1 MKPISVTVSERG
13 YVVLPAQLRK
23 EMKITSGS
31 RILINKKKDKLIL
44 EIVPSF
50 TKKLSGLT
58 GKTIGDRPENVDE
71 FIDAEREERIP

>member
-1 MKPISVTVSERG
+1 MKPISVTVSDRG

-71 FIDAEREERIP
+71 FIDAERGERLP

>member
-1 MKPISVTVSERG
+1 MKPISVTVSDRG
-13 YVVLPAQLRK
+13 YVVLPAHLRK

-58 GKTIGDRPENVDE
+58 GKTIGNRPENVDE
-71 FIDAEREERIP
+71 FIDGEWEERFP

>member
-1 MKPISVTVSERG
+1 MKPISITVSDRG
-13 YVVLPAQLRK
+13 YVVLPAHLRK

-31 RILINKKKDKLIL
+31 RILIYKKEDKLIL

-71 FIDAEREERIP
+71 FIDGEREERLP

>member
-1 MKPISVTVSERG
+1 
-13 YVVLPAQLRK
+13 
-23 EMKITSGS
+23 MKITSGS
-31 RILINKKKDKLIL
+31 RILINKKNDKLIL

-58 GKTIGDRPENVDE
+58 GKTIGERPESVDE

>member
-1 MKPISVTVSERG
+1 MKPISVTVSDRG
-13 YVVLPAQLRK
+13 YVVLPAHLRK

-50 TKKLSGLT
+50 TSKLSGLT
-58 GKTIGDRPENVDE
+58 GKTIGDKSESVDK
-71 FIDAEREERIP
+71 FIDAEREERLP

>member
-1 MKPISVTVSERG
+1 MKPISVTVSDRG

-71 FIDAEREERIP
+71 FIDGERGERLP